1 MEPETSPQ
9 VVVPVEIREMT
20 RIETDKGNIH
30 VIHEVTLGDL
40 LVSTLI
46 LVVVAFMVVERFTRR

>member
-1 MEPETSPQ
+1 MEETSPQ

-20 RIETDKGNIH
+20 RVETEKGNIH

-40 LVSTLI
+40 LVSSLI
-46 LVVVAFMVVERFTRR
+46 LALIAFKVVERFVRR

>member
-1 MEPETSPQ
+1 MEETSPQ

-20 RIETDKGNIH
+20 RVETEKGNIH

-40 LVSTLI
+40 LVSSLI
-46 LVVVAFMVVERFTRR
+46 LALLAFKVIERFVRR